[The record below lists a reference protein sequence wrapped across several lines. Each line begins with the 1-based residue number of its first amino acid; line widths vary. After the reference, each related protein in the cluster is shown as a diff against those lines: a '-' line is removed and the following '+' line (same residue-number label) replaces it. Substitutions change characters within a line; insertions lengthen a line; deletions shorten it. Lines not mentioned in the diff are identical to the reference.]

1 MKTSLTAML
10 KQFNIPKDSD
20 FIVYDEETRKVLFC
34 HRTKDRYI
42 LKMSRNR
49 RGNIIQIRKNDIVF
63 TKSVNGKCSLG
74 APDGVFERV

>member
-1 MKTSLTAML
+1 MKTTLTAML
-10 KQFNIPKDSD
+10 KQFSIPQNSD
-20 FIVYDEETRKVLFC
+20 FIVYDEETRKVLFF

-49 RGNIIQIRKNDIVF
+49 RGNTVQIRKNDIVF

>member
-20 FIVYDEETRKVLFC
+20 FIVYDEETRKVLFF
-34 HRTKDRYI
+34 HRTKGRYI

-63 TKSVNGKCSLG
+63 TKSVNGQCSLG

>member
-20 FIVYDEETRKVLFC
+20 FIVYDEETRKVLFF

-42 LKMSRNR
+42 LKMSRKR

-63 TKSVNGKCSLG
+63 TKSVNGQCSLG
-74 APDGVFERV
+74 ATDGVFERV

>member
-10 KQFNIPKDSD
+10 KQFNIPKNSD
-20 FIVYDEETRKVLFC
+20 FIVYDEETRKVLFFR
-34 HRTKDRYI
+34 RTKDGYV

-49 RGNIIQIRKNDIVF
+49 RGNTIHIRKNDIDF
-63 TKSVNGKCSLG
+63 TKSVTGQCSLG

>member
-20 FIVYDEETRKVLFC
+20 FIVYDEETLKFLFF

-74 APDGVFERV
+74 TPDGVFERV

>member
-20 FIVYDEETRKVLFC
+20 FIVYDEKTRKVLFF
-34 HRTKDRYI
+34 HRTKNRYI

>member
-10 KQFNIPKDSD
+10 KQFNIPKNSD
-20 FIVYDEETRKVLFC
+20 FIVYDEETRKVLFF

-42 LKMSRNR
+42 LEMSRNR

-63 TKSVNGKCSLG
+63 TKSVNGQCSLG

>member
-20 FIVYDEETRKVLFC
+20 FIVYDEETRKVLFF
-34 HRTKDRYI
+34 HRTMDRYI

-63 TKSVNGKCSLG
+63 TKSVNGQCSLG

>member
-20 FIVYDEETRKVLFC
+20 FIVYEETRKVLFF

>member
-20 FIVYDEETRKVLFC
+20 FIVYDEETRKVLLF

-63 TKSVNGKCSLG
+63 TKSVNGQCSLG